1 MWARGLR
8 SGAAGARREALRGE
22 VARRGGVEGR
32 GYCTNTETDTD
43 GMPSKLPERALVL
56 SPSAAE
62 ALKSKLPLIRPVAR
76 VQPET
81 EPMEPLQPEVDP
93 NDISVSVK
101 EPFRTA

>member
-1 MWARGLR
+1 MEWP
-8 SGAAGARREALRGE
+8 
-22 VARRGGVEGR
+22 VARRGGVVGR
-32 GYCTNTETDTD
+32 GPYCRNTETDTD
-43 GMPSKLPERALVL
+43 GTPSKLAERVLVL

-81 EPMEPLQPEVDP
+81 EPMEPLQPEVVP